1 MRKRISS
8 HIVPAVQLLAVVV
21 VLFGAVAC
29 KPSVPRKYIQPGK
42 MEKILYDYH
51 LLDAYT
57 QMGARQDGV
66 MFLASHDAILKKH
79 GVTQAEFDSSMVYYY
94 RYTERLHKIYE
105 NIAKRFSEESKS
117 LGGNVNDYAALS
129 AKGDTANI
137 WQGNRS
143 EILLPKP
150 PHNKLSFAIKADTSF
165 HQGDRILLNFKSQ
178 FIFQD
183 GTKNAVATLSVRFRN
198 DSIATQIQN
207 FSSNG
212 YTTVRI
218 DDPEKVGIKEIRGY
232 VSLINHLNDKSQTYK
247 LLSIYD
253 IQLIRMHVSSTHLEP
268 GTERADDGMAEQPME
283 LERNENLPIPH
294 ERPSANSSPAIPQEY
309 RSRVAA
315 PNVEQEQEVIEPDAP
330 VHRERLPLPHK
341 RR

>member
-1 MRKRISS
+1 MKNSTLEYYDKVIDSFIQDYESGFCGLLMWLYTGDIKDRKQFMTLVNAYGLPYIETPEMTYLPNNNETG
-8 HIVPAVQLLAVVV
+8 HPYLETATLAGFELIFRRLQKIDGDICPMYRV
-21 VLFGAVAC
+21 C
-29 KPSVPRKYIQPGK
+29 K
-42 MEKILYDYH
+42 
-51 LLDAYT
+51 
-57 QMGARQDGV
+57 DG
-66 MFLASHDAILKKH
+66 
-79 GVTQAEFDSSMVYYY
+79 
-94 RYTERLHKIYE
+94 
-105 NIAKRFSEESKS
+105 RFSEESKS

-212 YTTVRI
+212 YTSVRI

-268 GTERADDGMAEQPME
+268 GTERVDDGMAEQPIE

-294 ERPSANSSPAIPQEY
+294 ERPSANSSPAIPQGH

>member
-1 MRKRISS
+1 M
-8 HIVPAVQLLAVVV
+8 PAIQLLAVVV

-212 YTTVRI
+212 YTSVRI
-218 DDPEKVGIKEIRGY
+218 DAPEKVGIKEIRGY

-283 LERNENLPIPH
+283 PERNENLPILH
-294 ERPSANSSPAIPQEY
+294 ERPSANSSPAIPQGH